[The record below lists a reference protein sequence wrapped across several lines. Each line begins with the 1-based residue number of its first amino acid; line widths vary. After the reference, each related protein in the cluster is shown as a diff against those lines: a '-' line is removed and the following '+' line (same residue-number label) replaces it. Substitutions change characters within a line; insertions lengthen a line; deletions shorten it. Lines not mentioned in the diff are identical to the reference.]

1 MNSKM
6 KIYIGLSTLVIITS
20 LVIISFITY
29 FGIGYA
35 KTISDWGATG
45 DFFGGILNPILSFS
59 TVLLLI
65 FPLRMQLKELSL
77 TREEMTLNR
86 EEMTLTREEHK
97 KSRVSQESQ
106 QAVSYQL
113 LNEEKSNQLLK
124 LIEKEENKIE
134 QCLNWQYTANL
145 KLGDLS
151 ESRLRTA
158 IDSIQPSAKANSLK
172 ANVLLLENA
181 FINKV
186 KLVTLFAEINDGEFR
201 SYLVE
206 SVLDQLNYLFEVK
219 HFFKGSERSSWLV
232 GALDGLEKHAERSY
246 YIRSIVNY
254 KSLLSD

>member
-1 MNSKM
+1 MNSKTQ
-6 KIYIGLSTLVIITS
+6 IYIGLSTLIIITLIVIIA
-20 LVIISFITY
+20 FITY
-29 FGIGYA
+29 FGFGFA

-65 FPLRMQLKELSL
+65 VSLRMQLKELSL
-77 TREEMTLNR
+77 TREEMALNR
-86 EEMTLTREEHK
+86 EEMILTRKEHK
-97 KSRVSQESQ
+97 KTRVSQESQ
-106 QAVSYQL
+106 QAVSHQL

-124 LIEKEENKIE
+124 LIEKEENKID

-158 IDSIQPSAKANSLK
+158 IDSAQPSARANSLR
-172 ANVLLLENA
+172 ANVFLLENA

-186 KLVTLFAEINDGEFR
+186 KLVTLFAEVNNGDFR

-219 HFFKGSERSSWLV
+219 NFFKDSERTSWLV
-232 GALDGLEKHAERSY
+232 DALDGLEKHAEKSY
-246 YIRSIVNY
+246 YIKSITNY
-254 KSLLSD
+254 KSLLSN

>member
-1 MNSKM
+1 M

-65 FPLRMQLKELSL
+65 FSLRMQLKELSL

-106 QAVSYQL
+106 QAVSDQL
-113 LNEEKSNQLLK
+113 LNEEKCCGQLIPDSELSFFSA
-124 LIEKEENKIE
+124 
-134 QCLNWQYTANL
+134 TAVA
-145 KLGDLS
+145 
-151 ESRLRTA
+151 T
-158 IDSIQPSAKANSLK
+158 I
-172 ANVLLLENA
+172 
-181 FINKV
+181 
-186 KLVTLFAEINDGEFR
+186 
-201 SYLVE
+201 
-206 SVLDQLNYLFEVK
+206 
-219 HFFKGSERSSWLV
+219 
-232 GALDGLEKHAERSY
+232 
-246 YIRSIVNY
+246 
-254 KSLLSD
+254 